1 LKGGFIF
8 QDLRHAFITDMRR
21 AGVDRTVT
29 MAITG
34 HAITDMNQRYDV
46 VEDSDKLKTVRKLE
60 AYRNAMVIPA
70 IVDQGGFLFR

>member
-1 LKGGFIF
+1 
-8 QDLRHAFITDMRR
+8 
-21 AGVDRTVT
+21 

-46 VEDSDKLKTVRKLE
+46 VEDSDKIDAIRKLE

-70 IVDQGGFLFR
+70 IVDHSVDFGVF

>member
-1 LKGGFIF
+1 VSWHVKAMSA
-8 QDLRHAFITDMRR
+8 HAFITDIRR

-46 VEDSDKLKTVRKLE
+46 VEDSDKLKAVRKLE
-60 AYRNAMVIPA
+60 VLYRNAMVIPA
-70 IVDQGGFLFR
+70 IVDHGIS